1 MPDFMVPA
9 GYDAVLTHL
18 KAQVRA
24 AQMTAYRAA
33 NEELLRLS
41 IDRTT
46 ARLADNNWA
55 IGFTGRVGPG
65 HEH

>member
-41 IDRTT
+41 
-46 ARLADNNWA
+46 
-55 IGFTGRVGPG
+55 G
-65 HEH
+65 